1 MPEQMAAHTD
11 GTPAGEVPDDGES
24 TIADPAYHLLL
35 APEEVPVTLTALD
48 LLIADVAHDAQIRE
62 LARAVI
68 SRLPAT
74 QPAPTSQDTGATRG
88 EAWTTSI
95 PLRAPEMKIVH
106 TALHLLLDDLQRE
119 QADEVQV
126 LHRIIDKLPDEHAIR
141 AISLD

>member
-1 MPEQMAAHTD
+1 MAAHTD
-11 GTPAGEVPDDGES
+11 GTPAGEMPEQRDT

-35 APEEVPVTLTALD
+35 TSEEVAVTLTALD

-68 SRLPAT
+68 SRLPA
-74 QPAPTSQDTGATRG
+74 QAATTAEHSNAAHG
-88 EAWTTSI
+88 EADTVSV
-95 PLRAPEMKIVH
+95 PLRAREMKIVH

-119 QADEVQV
+119 QADELHV
-126 LHRIIDKLPDEHAIR
+126 LHHIIDKLPDEHAIR

>member
-1 MPEQMAAHTD
+1 MAAHTD
-11 GTPAGEVPDDGES
+11 GTPAGEMPEHS
-24 TIADPAYHLLL
+24 ETTIADPAYHLLL
-35 APEEVPVTLTALD
+35 TPEEVPVTLTALD

-68 SRLPAT
+68 SRLPA
-74 QPAPTSQDTGATRG
+74 QPALTSERTGAADA
-88 EAWTTSI
+88 EADTASV

-106 TALHLLLDDLQRE
+106 TALHLLLDDLQRD
-119 QADEVQV
+119 QADELHV

>member
-1 MPEQMAAHTD
+1 MAAHTD
-11 GTPAGEVPDDGES
+11 GTPAGEMPEQRDAR
-24 TIADPAYHLLL
+24 IADPAYHLLL
-35 APEEVPVTLTALD
+35 TPEEVAVTLTALD

-68 SRLPAT
+68 SRLPAPPT
-74 QPAPTSQDTGATRG
+74 PTLEQPDAAYG
-88 EAWTTSI
+88 EADTASV
-95 PLRAPEMKIVH
+95 PLRAREMKIVH

-119 QADEVQV
+119 QADELHI